1 MTSPAD
7 PLLLFFGVPCTAPP
21 KAILNLPPGPIDEEA
36 VLAALRARLAALA
49 ARPESATVAA
59 DAARDVLHRAAQD
72 LLSSATSEPLPSVSV
87 APVGESDL
95 MEVRAMLASPGGLD
109 SLAFARLTVLANARG
124 TTPQRLVAM
133 ATGQA
138 VPPSPSSPASQP
150 APARPVARPV
160 PQPTPARVAAPE
172 SFNRVEAFESNNPSL
187 AEIDPTSHLLKLVLI
202 VGATVVA
209 FLGIG
214 TIVLFW
220 ALRPE
225 PVSPPPLVREER
237 PSTDSR
243 GPVIAENTG
252 PAAPTDP
259 ATQDRSSAPDG
270 PTDTRPA
277 GDRVAANRV
286 REWADVARTLDACVA
301 NARIDPAE
309 ATASFE
315 SAVDEMSRRWV
326 EASSDGVLA
335 SSNSVI
341 DFLYAVSSDPSLA
354 DRAAKAVLRGLDG
367 MHAEAGSFPTQD
379 GVLAFVWSCGMAT
392 RAGRERDLPG
402 AVQRD
407 IQERLGAV
415 LSGGLV
421 PREPTFREGLAS
433 GLLAAPASLIPT
445 RSPFPN
451 ASAMN
456 DAWTAW
462 LRAVETAYGKESPSY
477 ERTVGLALEA
487 VLLQGIEPTQ
497 ERDVYELV
505 AKLVTSLSWRK
516 DSPARTLLMRWFQT
530 DGVTSGDLQAVT
542 SALATRSSAE
552 GVDPTMVLSAT
563 SGPGGRS
570 ELRDRYAA
578 AWELLPAGHGR
589 YSEMVRWS
597 DAARKRISE
606 PVEATLPARM
616 LSAVLD
622 ARLCKAAADLL
633 SGALPKFPDD
643 IAAVDPLLMERV
655 RVDADPN
662 AAKLT
667 VIDVTGGNP
676 WALQYLIE
684 ERSGNLPEKIRLLT
698 QFAGNIDALTA
709 SVIAEAAVRGSPDE
723 VRKAAQSIVRNNA
736 SDPLMVN
743 ALLRVQPKIIPSVPN
758 TQLIEHVVLQPLP
771 GPRDPTWRFEV
782 RRALVGRLLQLMA
795 GESGLSVLDALAKLL
810 ADAYT
815 RDTPESVEPDAPPTQ
830 DPSATPPAAPSRD
843 PLFAARGLR
852 SLLEREADRLV
863 PTGREPQSLPQI
875 SLARRQREILAQGA
889 VQQFNVEQLA
899 CLELLAFITVAEDP
913 TRSES
918 VTKILATLAEERH
931 RATHII
937 EQVAA
942 AERASLELW
951 IFRVGVSSEQPV
963 TVESTP

>member
-1 MTSPAD
+1 VTSPAD
-7 PLLLFFGVPCTAPP
+7 PLLLFFGVPSTAPP
-21 KAILNLPPGPIDEEA
+21 TAILNLRPGPIDEEA
-36 VLAALRARLAALA
+36 VLAALRTRLAALA

-72 LLSSATSEPLPSVSV
+72 LLSSAASEPVPSVSV

-95 MEVRAMLASPGGLD
+95 MEVRAMLASPSGLD

-172 SFNRVEAFESNNPSL
+172 SFNRVEAFDSNTPSP

-225 PVSPPPLVREER
+225 PVSPPSLVREER

-301 NARIDPAE
+301 NARIDPVE

-341 DFLYAVSSDPSLA
+341 DFLYAVSSDPALA

-451 ASAMN
+451 ASVMN

-951 IFRVGVSSEQPV
+951 IVRVGVSSEQPV